1 MLVPITF
8 LISRCTVL
16 RLLTSTHR
24 PPIHRRFAFRTMANI
39 RPIDG
44 TNSPWKSFKPDE
56 LSGRARY
63 GMCISSVVPRP
74 VAVITSVSS
83 NADDADTAGGIVNCA
98 PFSYTSLLTHDPPI
112 VAHGIC
118 LANGRKKDSLVNIE
132 ATGEWVYNV
141 LTTGYTEETNACS
154 ASLPADVDETEA
166 TGLETLPC
174 EMVSPPRLEKA
185 TVAMECKL
193 WDKKEVFNDKGE
205 HTTTIVM
212 GRIVNFHV
220 HESVLKDGQAEDDPR
235 VDLKKLQA
243 VGRAGDI
250 TFWPHG
256 VIDDNM
262 LSAARPK

>member
-1 MLVPITF
+1 MLLPVTF
-8 LISRCTVL
+8 LISCGTIR
-16 RLLTSTHR
+16 RLLSTHR
-24 PPIHRRFAFRTMANI
+24 PPIHRRFVFRTMANI
-39 RPIDG
+39 RSIDE
-44 TNSPWKSFKPDE
+44 TNSPWKSFKPEE

-83 NADDADTAGGIVNCA
+83 KDGDDGIVNCA

-118 LANGRKKDSLVNIE
+118 LMNGKKKDSLVNIE

-141 LTTGYTEETNACS
+141 LTTNYAEETNACS
-154 ASLPADVDETEA
+154 ASLPADVDETKV

-174 EMVSPPRLEKA
+174 ELVFPPRLKKA
-185 TVAMECKL
+185 TVSMECKI
-193 WDKKEVFNDKGE
+193 WDKKEVFNDEGE
-205 HTTTIVM
+205 HTTTIVF
-212 GRIVNFHV
+212 GRVVNFHV

-256 VIDDNM
+256 VKDDNI
-262 LSAARPK
+262 LSVVRPK